1 MDRVLFKRYM
11 EELQEME
18 ENMEA
23 LNKAFG
29 KLDSEFCGFYI
40 STAIILPIEILE
52 DALNDDAHWLSYFVH
67 QKDQLRCY
75 NKTDIKIGGK
85 NVEIKDWGNV
95 YDFITGPGRSL
106 KRKDVY

>member
-18 ENMEA
+18 A

-29 KLDSEFCGFYI
+29 KLDSDFCGFYI

-52 DALNDDAHWLSYFVH
+52 DALNDDAHWLFI
-67 QKDQLRCY
+67 K
-75 NKTDIKIGGK
+75 KTGYVVIIKLILK
-85 NVEIKDWGNV
+85 SVARMSRLK
-95 YDFITGPGRSL
+95 TGVMCMISL
-106 KRKDVY
+106 QALVVL

>member
-1 MDRVLFKRYM
+1 MNRVLFKRYM

-29 KLDSEFCGFYI
+29 RLDSDFCGFYI
-40 STAIILPIEILE
+40 STTIILPIEILE
-52 DALNDDAHWLSYFVH
+52 DALNDDARWLSYFVH
-67 QKDQLRCY
+67 QKDWLRGY

-106 KRKDVY
+106 KRKDAY

>member
-29 KLDSEFCGFYI
+29 RLDSDF
-40 STAIILPIEILE
+40 LWVL
-52 DALNDDAHWLSYFVH
+52 YF
-67 QKDQLRCY
+67 
-75 NKTDIKIGGK
+75 N
-85 NVEIKDWGNV
+85 GN
-95 YDFITGPGRSL
+95 YPPH
-106 KRKDVY
+106 

>member
-23 LNKAFG
+23 LNKAFRR
-29 KLDSEFCGFYI
+29 LDSDFCGFYI

-67 QKDQLRCY
+67 KKDWLRCY
-75 NKTDIKIGGK
+75 NKPILKSTIKMSRLK
-85 NVEIKDWGNV
+85 
-95 YDFITGPGRSL
+95 TGATYMISL
-106 KRKDVY
+106 LAQVVL

>member
-23 LNKAFG
+23 LNKAFRR
-29 KLDSEFCGFYI
+29 LDSDFCGFYI

-67 QKDQLRCY
+67 QKDWLRCY
-75 NKTDIKIGGK
+75 NKPILKSAVK
-85 NVEIKDWGNV
+85 MSRLK
-95 YDFITGPGRSL
+95 TGAMCMISL
-106 KRKDVY
+106 LVQVVL